1 MSPLPIKPSPAIA
14 GNLLTG
20 KAESQQ
26 SLQDALKKRN
36 MQIWARDLMPKED
49 GHLMSGTQLSHKLLS
64 HASAERSSFTVP
76 SVLSHVLRTSC
87 QASSERAPC
96 SHTCLPNLA
105 NHPGGSLT

>member
-26 SLQDALKKRN
+26 SLQNALK
-36 MQIWARDLMPKED
+36 IWARDLMPKED